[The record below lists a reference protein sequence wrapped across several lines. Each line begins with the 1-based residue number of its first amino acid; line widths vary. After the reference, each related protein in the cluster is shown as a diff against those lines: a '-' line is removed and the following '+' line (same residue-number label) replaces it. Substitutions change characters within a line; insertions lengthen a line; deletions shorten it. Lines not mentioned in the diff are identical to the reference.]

1 MWIRITQQLW
11 DLRRAI
17 QGTQQDPDYPELC
30 ALAEAAGVEVD
41 MPRLLA
47 YYERGYGI
55 HIERA
60 RCELGGGDG

>member
-1 MWIRITQQLW
+1 MGTRITHQLW
-11 DLRRAI
+11 QLRHTI
-17 QGTQQDPDYPELC
+17 QGTQQDPHYPELC
-30 ALAEAAGVEVD
+30 ALADAAGLEVD

-60 RCELGGGDG
+60 RHELGRH